1 MARPPEAGAA
11 RRGPGRRGSGA
22 GGAAGSGE
30 ASLGRGRGRSGAAR
44 GLRAA
49 GGGLARGGGSRSPA
63 PRLSEDAATSGG
75 GPRRPGMAAWS
86 PAAAAPLLRG
96 IRGVS
101 AGGTGLLFPGGSCG
115 GTAGPAAARGRAP
128 GERGAGPGGLPFL
141 SLIHSSLVGFFSGPG
156 RRASEKRRA
165 PARAGGAPEP
175 VEVGDEGDR
184 HRNSHD
190 PAGAEKA
197 VLMYCAGDMAV
208 TARRPGAGECEG
220 SGLWALG
227 KSSHLCDRN
236 PLRAPHALRRSP
248 AEGTHHALS
257 EFSLLAPD
265 SSFPHF
271 IHSARLPVFFP
282 SCRS

>member
-1 MARPPEAGAA
+1 MGTAREMSYLGRDGHWRVGSSDRRAENPGRPQAGQEGPAGGTTPGGWWSAA
-11 RRGPGRRGSGA
+11 GPGRRGSRA

-227 KSSHLCDRN
+227 FGQVLP
-236 PLRAPHALRRSP
+236 PLRP
-248 AEGTHHALS
+248 
-257 EFSLLAPD
+257 
-265 SSFPHF
+265 
-271 IHSARLPVFFP
+271 
-282 SCRS
+282 